1 MYINVLYSIRCE
13 IFLKTIYSSNLKKE
27 PSSSEYDINN
37 KKIQKLC
44 GQMGNDRQ
52 GILSGEGN
60 RGRIGCYD
68 TVTEQRSQKED
79 TLTEAPLSVCSYQKD
94 PLLTVTSELKTGAW
108 AREQRP
114 LTFCPFMVLNFEALE
129 SLTCSKNFV
138 VHKEKSDRIK
148 PNVVEYVEAYT
159 AGRRANW

>member
-1 MYINVLYSIRCE
+1 MKTVLWFLWGTHKSWKSIKKSKEIINTKVCRRISWGWRKGAVTGKRSQESFEDTDIILLSLREEYAGSHFILFWLYINVLYSIRYE
-13 IFLKTIYSSNLKKE
+13 IFLKKIYSSNLKKE

-44 GQMGNDRQ
+44 GQMGNDHQ

-79 TLTEAPLSVCSYQKD
+79 TLT
-94 PLLTVTSELKTGAW
+94 
-108 AREQRP
+108 
-114 LTFCPFMVLNFEALE
+114 
-129 SLTCSKNFV
+129 
-138 VHKEKSDRIK
+138 
-148 PNVVEYVEAYT
+148 
-159 AGRRANW
+159 